1 MKKYLLF
8 FLFTF
13 TFSSAQDLIDD
24 NDVTENRKEV
34 GSQNVS
40 FNVDNP
46 LESYR
51 LKCENPVYAQFA
63 DGGNTFKDNLYKNIA
78 GFIDGNSY
86 SANGTFEMIFYVNKE
101 GTMERFQLKPEV
113 PNGKLLYRDLELA
126 LKKLN
131 PKWIPASCDG
141 VPVESRLR
149 QKINFRTDNF
159 DI

>member
-13 TFSSAQDLIDD
+13 AFSQAQDLIDD

-34 GSQNVS
+34 GSQNIS

-46 LESYR
+46 LESYS
-51 LKCENPVYAQFA
+51 LKCENPIYAQFPEGQDA
-63 DGGNTFKDNLYKNIA
+63 FKDNLYKNIA

-86 SANGTFEMIFYVNKE
+86 SANGTFEMVIYLNKE
-101 GTMERFQLKPEV
+101 GNVERFQLKPEV

-126 LKKLN
+126 LKKMN
-131 PKWIPASCDG
+131 PKWIPASCNG
-141 VPVESRLR
+141 VPIESRLR
-149 QKINFRTDNF
+149 QKINFRTENF